1 MPSDLKSAKEPDRI
15 QYPHRTR
22 LRRYLPLLLILP
34 LLVGALL
41 LFNFSSPSP
50 KEEPP
55 PETVVPEIR
64 DRVVE
69 GTIQPGTTLSGLL
82 SEYFTEQE
90 MHNLSLKSRKTF
102 PLSDICAGQ
111 PYKLCLKG
119 EEFERFEYEINR
131 NEQLIIN
138 REENG
143 FDISR
148 IPIEYEMRTET
159 VRGSIISSLFEAVSE
174 SGESAELAM
183 ILADIFA
190 YDVDFIRDIR
200 QGDTYQ
206 AVVEKRFRE
215 GTPAGYGRILA
226 AEFTNQ
232 GKSYQAFLF
241 RDGKRPAAYYNAK
254 GESLRT
260 AFLRAPLAFSR
271 ISSGF
276 TLRRFHPI
284 AKTWRAHP
292 AIDYAAPSGTPIMSV
307 GDGSI
312 TQIGRKGGNG
322 NYIKIRHSNGYET
335 MYLHMSRFAK
345 GMRAGK
351 RVAQGNVIGY
361 VGSTGLATGPHLCF
375 RMFKNGSP
383 TNPNKVRT
391 AAAAPISKEN
401 RGSFQ
406 AAIAP
411 LIARLQGIVTQQA
424 QVEPAAPETATTTVR

>member
-1 MPSDLKSAKEPDRI
+1 MPFDWKTREPDHINHPR
-15 QYPHRTR
+15 RTHR

-34 LLVGALL
+34 LLAGALL
-41 LFNFSSPSP
+41 LFDFSSP
-50 KEEPP
+50 PP
-55 PETVVPEIR
+55 TEVAPAEIVVPEIR
-64 DRVVE
+64 ERVVE

-82 SEYFTEQE
+82 AEYFTEQE
-90 MHNLSLKSRKTF
+90 MHSLTLKSRTTF

-111 PYKLCLKG
+111 PYKLCTKG
-119 EEFERFEYEINR
+119 EEFERFEYEINQ

-159 VRGSIISSLFEAVSE
+159 VRGSIISSLFEAIAA

-190 YDVDFIRDIR
+190 YDIDFIRDIR

-206 AVVEKRFRE
+206 VVVEKRFRE
-215 GTPAGYGRILA
+215 GMPAGYGRILA
-226 AEFTNQ
+226 GEFINQ

-292 AIDYAAPSGTPIMSV
+292 AIDYAAPRGTPIMSV

-312 TQIGRKGGNG
+312 IQIGRKGGNG
-322 NYIKIRHSNGYET
+322 NYIKIRHNNGYET

-345 GMRAGK
+345 GMRSGK
-351 RVAQGNVIGY
+351 RIAQGNVIGY

-391 AAAAPISKEN
+391 AAAAPVSKEN
-401 RGSFQ
+401 RGAFQ
-406 AAIAP
+406 VAIAP
-411 LIARLQGIVTQQA
+411 LVARLEGINIEAQA
-424 QVEPAAPETATTTVR
+424 EPTPPDTATSVVR